1 MKKQMTITIQQ
12 RNDIVEEYLWCIDA
26 VIRQN
31 RLLLELAHLDRDD
44 VYQDLAMRL
53 IRAVAGYD
61 PSKGL
66 LKQHIFSQLRY
77 ELLNCKSSRRRYG
90 FKDAPHD
97 LRGAVISMDS
107 LAENDPYW
115 EIRIVA

>member
-1 MKKQMTITIQQ
+1 MTITIQQ
-12 RNDIVEEYLWCIDA
+12 RNRLVEEYLWCIDA

-61 PSKGL
+61 PDKGL
-66 LKQHIFSQLRY
+66 LKQHIFCQLEY
-77 ELLNCKSSRRRYG
+77 ELLNCKSARKCYG
-90 FKDAPHD
+90 FKDAPYD
-97 LRGAVISMDS
+97 LRGATISLDS
-107 LAENDPYW
+107 LMEDDPYW
-115 EIRIVA
+115 EIRIAA